1 MQNTKAKPVVNAP
14 GRNQQ
19 TFLLVIVGA
28 AVLLVLAFIAISA
41 NSGKAAFD
49 QAFFDAI
56 PQERTEDGAFVLG
69 NPDAPV
75 TIVEFQDWYCP
86 ACQQYK
92 PTMDQFIR
100 DYVATGKARYEF
112 RGLTT
117 AGRTAQPNTGQVYN
131 LVECVESAKPGS
143 FFYAS
148 EVAYELAINGVRG
161 SDFSSQLAERMG
173 VDFAEL
179 LRCTQDE
186 ATQISADERL
196 AGTVGVSSTPSVLYR
211 INGSAPQAVADR
223 SYSGLTGL
231 VDAFGAT
238 Q

>member
-19 TFLLVIVGA
+19 TFLLVIIGA
-28 AVLLVLAFIAISA
+28 AVLLVLAFILISS
-41 NSGKAAFD
+41 NSTRASFD

-56 PQERTEDGAFVLG
+56 PQERTDDGAFVLG

-100 DYVATGKARYEF
+100 EYVATGKARYEF
-112 RGLTT
+112 RALTT
-117 AGRTAQPNTGQVYN
+117 AGANQQPNTSQVYN
-131 LVECVESAKPGS
+131 LLECVEAAKPGT

-148 EVAYELAINGVRG
+148 EVAYSLTMSGVRG

-173 VDFAEL
+173 VDFAQL

-186 ATQISADERL
+186 ADQITVDQRL
-196 AGTVGVSSTPSVLYR
+196 AGTVGVNSTPSVLYR
-211 INGSAPQAVADR
+211 INGGAPQQVADR
-223 SYSGLTGL
+223 SFSGLTGL

>member
-19 TFLLVIVGA
+19 TFLLVVIGA
-28 AVLLVLAFIAISA
+28 AVLLVLAFIVIST
-41 NSGKAAFD
+41 NSARTVFD

-56 PQERTEDGAFVLG
+56 PQGRTEDGAYLLG
-69 NPDAPV
+69 DPEAPI
-75 TIVEFQDWYCP
+75 TIVEFQDWYCH

-100 DYVATGKARYEF
+100 EYVATGKARYEF
-112 RGLTT
+112 RALPT
-117 AGRTAQPNTGQVYN
+117 AGAAAQPNTSQVYN
-131 LVECVESAKPGS
+131 LVECVDTAKPGS

-148 EVAYELAINGVRG
+148 EVAYELTMTGVRG
-161 SDFSSQLAERMG
+161 SDFSTQLAERMG
-173 VDFAEL
+173 VDFAQL

-186 ATQISADERL
+186 ANQITNDQRF
-196 AGTVGVSSTPSVLYR
+196 AGMSNVTSTPNILYR
-211 INGSAPQAVADR
+211 VNGGQAQPVADR
-223 SYSGLTGL
+223 SFNGLSGL
-231 VDAFGAT
+231 VDAFRP

>member
-14 GRNQQ
+14 GSNQQ
-19 TFLLVIVGA
+19 TFLLVIIGA
-28 AVLLVLAFIAISA
+28 AVLLVLAFIVISS
-41 NSGKAAFD
+41 NSTGAAFD

-56 PQERTEDGAFVLG
+56 PQEQTSDGAFVLG

-75 TIVEFQDWYCP
+75 TIIEFQDWYCP

-100 DYVATGKARYEF
+100 EYVATGKARYEF
-112 RGLTT
+112 RALTT
-117 AGRTAQPNTGQVYN
+117 AGANQQPNTGQVYN

-148 EVAYELAINGVRG
+148 EVAYSLTMSGVRG

-173 VDFAEL
+173 VDFAAL

-186 ATQISADERL
+186 ADQINVDQRL
-196 AGTVGVSSTPSVLYR
+196 AGTVGVNSTPSVLYR
-211 INGSAPQAVADR
+211 INGGAPQQVADR

-231 VDAFGAT
+231 VDAFGSLE
-238 Q
+238 

>member
-19 TFLLVIVGA
+19 TFLFVIIGA
-28 AVLLVLAFIAISA
+28 AVLLVLAFIVISA
-41 NSGKAAFD
+41 NSGRAAFD

-69 NPDAPV
+69 DPDAPV

-117 AGRTAQPNTGQVYN
+117 AGANQQPNTSQEYN

-173 VDFAEL
+173 IDFAGL

-186 ATQISADERL
+186 ADQITVDQRL

-211 INGSAPQAVADR
+211 INGSAPQQVADR
-223 SYSGLTGL
+223 SYSGLAGL